1 MESALFSGL
10 QGLFLGV
17 ANLGLGQVI
26 MILVGSALLYLGIKK
41 GYEPLLLVPIGFGA
55 ILVNIPL
62 ADMMGEEGFLRF
74 FYDAGVLTE
83 VFPLLIFIGIGAMT
97 DFQPLLEN
105 PKIILLGAAGQ
116 FGIFLTL
123 LLALALGFDKL
134 DAVAVAIIGACDGP
148 TAIYVSSKFAP
159 HLLGAMIDF
168 GPVLANPIVL
178 LFGAAGQFGIFLT
191 LFLALW
197 LGFLRQEAVSIAV
210 IGACDGPTAIFVTS
224 RYAPALLPAVSIAAY
239 SYMSLVPLI
248 QPPIMRLL
256 TTDRERKIVMGVVK
270 QPVSKTTKILFPIV
284 VTIFASILAPKG
296 APLIGTVMLGNLM
309 KESGVVDRLKSA
321 SENEIANIVTLLL
334 GLCIGATMEADKF
347 LRAQTLLILGL
358 GFVAISLDT
367 AVGVLFGK
375 LMCFLTG
382 GKINPLIGAAGIS
395 AFPMSARV
403 VQAEGQ
409 KYNKK
414 NYLLMHAMSANAGGQ
429 IGSVIAAAVMLSVLQ
444 GMGIIGG

>member
-1 MESALFSGL
+1 MESALVSGL

-17 ANLGLGQVI
+17 LSLRPEHVI
-26 MILVGSALLYLGIKK
+26 MILIGSVLLYLGIKK

-62 ADMMGEEGFLRF
+62 AEMMGKGGFLRF
-74 FYDAGVLTE
+74 FYDTGVLTE

-134 DAVAVAIIGACDGP
+134 DAVAVAVIGACDGP

-159 HLLGAMIDF
+159 HMLGA
-168 GPVLANPIVL
+168 
-178 LFGAAGQFGIFLT
+178 
-191 LFLALW
+191 
-197 LGFLRQEAVSIAV
+197 VSV
-210 IGACDGPTAIFVTS
+210 
-224 RYAPALLPAVSIAAY
+224 AAY

-248 QPPIMRLL
+248 QPPIMRVL
-256 TTDRERKIVMGVVK
+256 TTEKERQIVMGVAK
-270 QPVSKTTKILFPIV
+270 RQPISKTTKIVFPIA

-296 APLIGTVMLGNLM
+296 APLIGTVMLGNLLR
-309 KESGVVDRLKSA
+309 ESGCVDRLKSA
-321 SENEIANIVTLLL
+321 SENEITNMVTLLL

-347 LRAQTLLILGL
+347 LKGQTLLVLAL

-367 AVGVLFGK
+367 AVGILFGK
-375 LMCFLTG
+375 VMCVLTG

-414 NYLLMHAMSANAGGQ
+414 SYLLMHAMSANAGGQ

-444 GMGIIGG
+444 GMGIVGG

>member
-1 MESALFSGL
+1 MESAVVSGL
-10 QGLFLGV
+10 QGLVLGITH
-17 ANLGLGQVI
+17 LGLGHALMLVI
-26 MILVGSALLYLGIKK
+26 GSTLLYLGIKK

-62 ADMMGEEGFLRF
+62 AGMMAEDGFLRF
-74 FYDAGVLTE
+74 FYDIGVRTE
-83 VFPLLIFIGIGAMT
+83 VFPLLIFLGIGAMT

-123 LLALALGFDKL
+123 LLALAVGFDKL
-134 DAVAVAIIGACDGP
+134 DAVAVSIIGACDGP

-159 HLLGAMIDF
+159 HLLGA
-168 GPVLANPIVL
+168 
-178 LFGAAGQFGIFLT
+178 
-191 LFLALW
+191 
-197 LGFLRQEAVSIAV
+197 VSV
-210 IGACDGPTAIFVTS
+210 
-224 RYAPALLPAVSIAAY
+224 AAY

-256 TTDRERKIVMGVVK
+256 TTDKERQIIMGSLK

-309 KESGVVDRLKSA
+309 KESGVVDRLKNA
-321 SENEIANIVTLLL
+321 SENEITNIVTLLL

-347 LRAQTLLILGL
+347 LQKQTLLVLAL
-358 GFVAISLDT
+358 GFIAISLDT
-367 AVGVLFGK
+367 VVGVLFGK
-375 LMCFLTG
+375 LICALTG

-395 AFPMSARV
+395 AFPMAARV
-403 VQAEGQ
+403 VQVEGQ

-414 NYLLMHAMSANAGGQ
+414 SYLLMHAMSANAGGQ
-429 IGSVIAAAVMLSVLQ
+429 IGSVIAAAVMLSVLH
-444 GMGIIGG
+444 GMGIVGR

>member
-1 MESALFSGL
+1 MESAIASGL
-10 QGLFLGV
+10 QGLLLGIS
-17 ANLGLGQVI
+17 NLTLGHVL
-26 MILVGSALLYLGIKK
+26 MILIGSLLLYLGISK

-62 ADMMGEEGFLRF
+62 AGLMDEHGILRY
-74 FYDAGVLTE
+74 FYENGILTE
-83 VFPLLIFIGIGAMT
+83 IFPVLIFLGIGAMT

-116 FGIFLTL
+116 FGIFITL
-123 LLALALGFDKL
+123 LLALAIGFDKL
-134 DAVAVAIIGACDGP
+134 DAVAVSIIGACDGP

-159 HLLGAMIDF
+159 HLLGA
-168 GPVLANPIVL
+168 
-178 LFGAAGQFGIFLT
+178 
-191 LFLALW
+191 
-197 LGFLRQEAVSIAV
+197 VSV
-210 IGACDGPTAIFVTS
+210 
-224 RYAPALLPAVSIAAY
+224 AAY

-248 QPPIMRLL
+248 QPPIMRAL
-256 TTDRERKIVMGVVK
+256 TTEKERMIVMGAVK
-270 QPVSKTTKILFPIV
+270 QPISQTTKIMFPIV

-296 APLIGTVMLGNLM
+296 APLIGTVMFGNLM
-309 KESGVVDRLKSA
+309 KECGVVDRLKRA

-334 GLCIGATMEADKF
+334 GLCIGATMEAGKF
-347 LRAQTLLILGL
+347 LQAQTLLILLL
-358 GFVAISLDT
+358 GFIAISLDT

-375 LMCFLTG
+375 LMCALTG

-444 GMGIIGG
+444 GMGIVGQ

>member
-1 MESALFSGL
+1 MESTLLSGL

-17 ANLGLGQVI
+17 SSLRPDHVI
-26 MILVGSALLYLGIKK
+26 MILIGSGLLYLGIKK

-62 ADMMGEEGFLRF
+62 ADMMGKEGFLRF
-74 FYDAGVLTE
+74 FYDFGVLTE
-83 VFPLLIFIGIGAMT
+83 IFPLLIFIGIGAMT

-123 LLALALGFDKL
+123 LLALAFGFDKL

-159 HLLGAMIDF
+159 HMLGA
-168 GPVLANPIVL
+168 
-178 LFGAAGQFGIFLT
+178 
-191 LFLALW
+191 
-197 LGFLRQEAVSIAV
+197 VSV
-210 IGACDGPTAIFVTS
+210 
-224 RYAPALLPAVSIAAY
+224 AAY

-248 QPPIMRLL
+248 QPPIMRAL
-256 TTDRERKIVMGVVK
+256 TTEKERTIVMGVVK
-270 QPVSKTTKILFPIV
+270 QPVSKTTKILLPFV
-284 VTIFASILAPKG
+284 VTIFASILAPQG

-309 KESGVVDRLKSA
+309 KESGAVDRLKSA

-347 LRAQTLLILGL
+347 LRAQTLLILAL

-375 LMCFLTG
+375 VMCVLTG

-403 VQAEGQ
+403 VQVEGQ

-444 GMGIIGG
+444 GMGIVGG

>member
-1 MESALFSGL
+1 MESALTSGL

-17 ANLGLGQVI
+17 MNIGIGQVI
-26 MILVGSALLYLGIKK
+26 MIAVACLLLYLGIEK

-55 ILVNIPL
+55 IMVNIPL
-62 ADMMGEEGFLRF
+62 ADMMGKEGFLRF

-97 DFQPLLEN
+97 DFQPLLQN

-134 DAVAVAIIGACDGP
+134 DAVAVAVIGACDGP

-159 HLLGAMIDF
+159 HMLGA
-168 GPVLANPIVL
+168 
-178 LFGAAGQFGIFLT
+178 
-191 LFLALW
+191 
-197 LGFLRQEAVSIAV
+197 VSV
-210 IGACDGPTAIFVTS
+210 
-224 RYAPALLPAVSIAAY
+224 AAY

-248 QPPIMRLL
+248 QPPIMRAL
-256 TTDRERKIVMGVVK
+256 TTDREKRIIMGAVK
-270 QPVSKTTKILFPIV
+270 LAPISKTAKIAFPIV

-296 APLIGTVMLGNLM
+296 APLIATIMLGNLM
-309 KESGVVDRLKSA
+309 RESGAVDRLKSA
-321 SENEIANIVTLLL
+321 SENEITNVVTLLL

-347 LRAQTLLILGL
+347 LKAQTLLVLAL
-358 GFVAISLDT
+358 GFIAICLDT

-375 LMCFLTG
+375 LMCALTG

-414 NYLLMHAMSANAGGQ
+414 SYLLMHAMSANAGGQ

-444 GMGIIGG
+444 GMGIVGG

>member
-1 MESALFSGL
+1 MESALVSGV
-10 QGLFLGV
+10 QGLFAGV
-17 ANLGLGQVI
+17 VSITIWQIIMLVI
-26 MILVGSALLYLGIKK
+26 ASVLLYLGIKK

-62 ADMMGEEGFLRF
+62 ADMMGKDGFLRF

-97 DFQPLLEN
+97 DFQPLLQN

-134 DAVAVAIIGACDGP
+134 DAVAVAVIGACDGP

-159 HLLGAMIDF
+159 HMLGA
-168 GPVLANPIVL
+168 
-178 LFGAAGQFGIFLT
+178 
-191 LFLALW
+191 
-197 LGFLRQEAVSIAV
+197 VSV
-210 IGACDGPTAIFVTS
+210 
-224 RYAPALLPAVSIAAY
+224 AAY

-248 QPPIMRLL
+248 QPPIMRAL
-256 TTDRERKIVMGVVK
+256 TTEKERQIVMGTAK
-270 QPVSKTTKILFPIV
+270 LEPISKATKIVFPIA

-296 APLIGTVMLGNLM
+296 APLIGTVMLGNLLR
-309 KESGVVDRLKSA
+309 ESGVVERLKSA

-347 LRAQTLLILGL
+347 LKAQTLLVLCL
-358 GFVAISLDT
+358 GFIAISLDT
-367 AVGVLFGK
+367 VVGLLFGK
-375 LMCFLTG
+375 LMCAMTG
-382 GKINPLIGAAGIS
+382 GKVNPLIGAAGIS
-395 AFPMSARV
+395 AFPMAARV

-414 NYLLMHAMSANAGGQ
+414 SYLLMHAMSANAGGQ

-444 GMGIIGG
+444 GMGIVGG

>member
-1 MESALFSGL
+1 MESAVVSGL
-10 QGLFLGV
+10 QGLVLGITH
-17 ANLGLGQVI
+17 LGLGHAIMLVI
-26 MILVGSALLYLGIKK
+26 GSTLLYLGIKK
-41 GYEPLLLVPIGFGA
+41 GYEPLLLLPIGFGA

-62 ADMMGEEGFLRF
+62 AGMMAEDGFLRF
-74 FYDAGVLTE
+74 FYDIGVRTE
-83 VFPLLIFIGIGAMT
+83 VFPLLIFLGIGAMT

-123 LLALALGFDKL
+123 LLALAVGFDKL
-134 DAVAVAIIGACDGP
+134 DAVAVSIIGACDGP

-159 HLLGAMIDF
+159 HLLGA
-168 GPVLANPIVL
+168 
-178 LFGAAGQFGIFLT
+178 
-191 LFLALW
+191 
-197 LGFLRQEAVSIAV
+197 VSV
-210 IGACDGPTAIFVTS
+210 
-224 RYAPALLPAVSIAAY
+224 AAY

-256 TTDRERKIVMGVVK
+256 TTDKERQIVMGSLK

-309 KESGVVDRLKSA
+309 KESGVVDRLKNA
-321 SENEIANIVTLLL
+321 SENEITNIVTLLL
-334 GLCIGATMEADKF
+334 GLCIGATMEADRF
-347 LRAQTLLILGL
+347 LQKQTLLVLGL
-358 GFVAISLDT
+358 GFIAIVLDT
-367 AVGVLFGK
+367 VVGLLFGK
-375 LMCFLTG
+375 LMCALTG

-403 VQAEGQ
+403 VQVEGQ

-414 NYLLMHAMSANAGGQ
+414 SYLLMHAMSANAGGQ

-444 GMGIIGG
+444 GMGIVGG